1 MIKAAFF
8 DVDGTLVSFQLGV
21 VTDRLHADLLA
32 LRDRGLLLILATGR
46 SRQDLA
52 RTGML
57 RDLRFDAYVTL
68 NGHCCYNDQ
77 GVYLD
82 RPICRGDLEGACKV
96 LRARPELAALMAS
109 DGESYVSQ
117 LNGRALEIFSYMH
130 TPPYP
135 VRPPEWMLER
145 KIYQFIPLV
154 EAGEEAL
161 FLDVMPHCTYTRWHP
176 KGVDI
181 IPAGE
186 GKAEGIRATLEA
198 YGLKRE
204 EIVAFGDGG
213 NDLSMLAL
221 AGTSVAMG
229 NAVQA
234 VKDQA
239 DYVTDTV
246 EADGV
251 SKALRHLGLLPG

>member
-8 DVDGTLVSFQLGV
+8 DVDGTLVSFRLGV
-21 VTDRLHADLLA
+21 VTDRLRADLLA
-32 LRDRGLLLILATGR
+32 LRDRGLLLFLATGR

-57 RDLRFDAYVTL
+57 RDLRFDGYVTL
-68 NGHCCYNDQ
+68 NGHCCYNDH
-77 GVYLD
+77 GLYLD
-82 RPICRGDLEGACKV
+82 HPIRQGDLEGACKV
-96 LRARPELAALMAS
+96 LRAHPQLAALMAS

-117 LNGRALEIFSYMH
+117 INRRALEIFSYMH

-161 FLDVMPHCTYTRWHP
+161 FLDAMPHCTHTRWHP

-181 IPAGE
+181 IPVGE
-186 GKAEGIRATLEA
+186 GKAAGIRATLEV

-204 EIVAFGDGG
+204 EIVAFGDGV

-229 NAVQA
+229 NAVQV

-246 EADGV
+246 EEDGV
-251 SKALRHLGLLPG
+251 SKALRHFGLLP